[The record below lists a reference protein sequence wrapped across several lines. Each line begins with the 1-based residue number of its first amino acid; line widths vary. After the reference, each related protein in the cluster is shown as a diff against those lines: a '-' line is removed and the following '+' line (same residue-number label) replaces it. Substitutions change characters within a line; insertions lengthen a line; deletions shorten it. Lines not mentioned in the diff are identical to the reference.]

1 MPRIGGFCRGAV
13 FKIYIGIRQKCGAN
27 CGRMCAVILSRSV
40 CVLRY
45 ARVPLCVCVS
55 AVIAV
60 TVIIAVVACFAFAL
74 PKNMINDI
82 LHLFSMMIIYTPFA
96 IACTN

>member
-1 MPRIGGFCRGAV
+1 MQFLRFILELGKNAAKTAGACV
-13 FKIYIGIRQKCGAN
+13 
-27 CGRMCAVILSRSV
+27 LSFSLSVCV

-45 ARVPLCVCVS
+45 ARVCVCWACVS

-60 TVIIAVVACFAFAL
+60 TVIIAVVFVVACFAFTL

>member
-1 MPRIGGFCRGAV
+1 
-13 FKIYIGIRQKCGAN
+13 
-27 CGRMCAVILSRSV
+27 MCAVILSQCVCV

-45 ARVPLCVCVS
+45 ARVCVCVVGVS

-60 TVIIAVVACFAFAL
+60 TVIIAVVVACFAFAL